1 MAKVGGKSKAVSK
14 RVNAPTK
21 GSAAGAALPDTGS
34 VDKIRDILFG
44 NQMRDFERRFSLME
58 ERMAKTTQGLR
69 DETHKRLE
77 SLERYFKEEMAALK
91 SRLKTEADQRVEA
104 NKNQDEALNLL
115 GDALRKTIV
124 EAEENFE
131 GHTSE
136 LRQQILKQSKSLSVE
151 IQSKYEQATQELRL
165 TAEGLNDAK
174 IERSKLAE
182 YLIEMATRMSVDS
195 ADPAAGHVKN

>member
-1 MAKVGGKSKAVSK
+1 MAKVGGKSKAISK
-14 RVNAPTK
+14 RVSEKPN
-21 GSAAGAALPDTGS
+21 GSAAGASLPDAGS

-77 SLERYFKEEMAALK
+77 SLERFFKEEMGALK
-91 SRLKTEADQRVEA
+91 ARLKSESDQRVEA
-104 NKNQDEALNLL
+104 NKKQDDALSAL
-115 GDALRKTIV
+115 GDSMRKTIT
-124 EAEENFE
+124 ETEESFE
-131 GHTSE
+131 THTSE
-136 LRQQILKQSKSLSVE
+136 LRQQILKQSKSLSGE

-182 YLIEMATRMSVDS
+182 YLIEMATRMSVDT
-195 ADPAAGHVKN
+195 AEPAAGHPKN